1 MISRLSLFKLQF
13 HSCYI
18 SRSFVF
24 IQDAAAAAAASS
36 SSLITARQYRDQL
49 CARASDTDQ
58 FPSFN

>member
-1 MISRLSLFKLQF
+1 MISRLSLSKLQF

-18 SRSFVF
+18 SGSFDF
-24 IQDAAAAAAASS
+24 IQYAPAAAASSS

-49 CARASDTDQ
+49 CAGASDTDQ